1 MNSSNPSNPSIEDIV
16 SQITKAICGQIMN
29 ENTSAGVSFP
39 SASSAMPRQ
48 SYSAGTAQPG
58 LAERVDYTLL
68 KADATEDQ
76 VKELCEEAA
85 AYGFGAV
92 CINSAFTDI
101 AVKNLAGTPVK
112 VSCVVGFPLGAAG
125 TEAKAA
131 EAAAAVKGG
140 AAVIEM
146 VAHVGMIKSQNWAY
160 FKNDIEG
167 VKQAVAG
174 RARLRVILET
184 SLLSRDEKFKACM
197 ICSLIGGVDGVKTS
211 TGFSSSGATTADIH
225 VMREAAGD
233 KLEIVASGG
242 IRTQQEARE
251 LLKAGADRIGTG
263 NGIAVVTGRG
273 PEKDSGGH
281 VCIGCGSCKAT
292 PSCPTG
298 RVDIIVAN
306 NY

>member
-16 SQITKAICGQIMN
+16 SEITKAICEQMMN
-29 ENTSAGVSFP
+29 GSTPA
-39 SASSAMPRQ
+39 A
-48 SYSAGTAQPG
+48 SYSAPVPPAAPRQNYAAGTAMPG

-76 VKELCEEAA
+76 VKELCEEAVT
-85 AYGFGAV
+85 YGFGSV

-101 AVKNLAGTPVK
+101 AVRNLAGTPVK

-125 TEAKAA
+125 TEAKEAEA
-131 EAAAAVKGG
+131 EAAVRSG
-140 AAVIEM
+140 AAFIEM

-160 FKNDIEG
+160 FKKDIEG
-167 VKQAVAG
+167 VKQAIAG
-174 RARLRVILET
+174 KAGLRVIIET
-184 SLLSRDEKFKACM
+184 SLLSREEKFKACM
-197 ICSLIGGVDGVKTS
+197 ICRLIGVDGVKTS

-233 KLEIVASGG
+233 HLQIVASGG
-242 IRTQQEARE
+242 IRTQQEAQE

-263 NGIAVVTGRG
+263 NGVPVVTGQS
-273 PEKDSGGH
+273 PAKDSGGH
-281 VCIGCGSCKAT
+281 VCIGCGSCKGT

>member
-1 MNSSNPSNPSIEDIV
+1 MNSTNPSNPSIEDIV
-16 SQITKAICGQIMN
+16 SQITKAICGQIMK
-29 ENTSAGVSFP
+29 ENAVP
-39 SASSAMPRQ
+39 ASSFSSSSIPAPGRAF
-48 SYSAGTAQPG
+48 SAGTAQPG
-58 LAERVDYTLL
+58 LADRIDYTLL

-85 AYGFGAV
+85 AYGFGSV
-92 CINSAFTDI
+92 CINSAYADI
-101 AVKNLAGTPVK
+101 AVKQLAGTPVK

-131 EAAAAVKGG
+131 EAAAAVKSG

-146 VAHVGMIKSQNWAY
+146 VAHVGMIKSKNWAY

-174 RARLRVILET
+174 KAGLRVILET
-184 SLLSRDEKFKACM
+184 SLLERDEKFKASM
-197 ICSLIGGVDGVKTS
+197 ICRLIGVDGVKTS

-225 VMREAAGD
+225 VMREAGGD
-233 KLEIVASGG
+233 KLQIVASGG
-242 IRTQQEARE
+242 IRTQQEAQE

-263 NGIAVVTGRG
+263 NGITVVTGRA

-281 VCIGCGSCKAT
+281 VCIGCGSCKLT